1 MSQNEQ
7 TTEQVLILVKP
18 DGVARGLVGQVIA
31 RAEARG
37 YKITQLALRQA
48 TPELLAAHY
57 AEHVAKPFYP
67 SLVEYMTS
75 GPVVA
80 LVLEGAQVITAF
92 RTMAGATD
100 PIKAAPGTIRGDFG
114 RDWGTGEIQNIV
126 HASDSPESAAREI
139 AIWFPQA

>member
-1 MSQNEQ
+1 MSN
-7 TTEQVLILVKP
+7 TEQVLVLVKP
-18 DGVARGLVGQVIA
+18 DGVKRGLVGKVLE

-37 YKITQLALRQA
+37 YTIARLEMRWA
-48 TPELLAAHY
+48 TPELLARHY
-57 AEHVAKPFYP
+57 AEHKDKPFYP

-75 GPVVA
+75 GPLVA
-80 LVLEGAQVITAF
+80 LVLEGAQVIVAF

-100 PIKAAPGTIRGDFG
+100 PVKAAPGTIRGDFG

-126 HASDSPESAAREI
+126 HASDSPESAAREM